1 LEDILVLAKKIAEE
15 AEVYMISSEETPI
28 HFESNRLKNIQFK
41 QSRTIALRIIK
52 NGKTGYATTTSLENA
67 GELVEIASATAEYGT
82 EAEFQF
88 PPSQNYPE
96 TTIYDTAVE
105 KVSMERMTQLGQ
117 ELINRITELYPEIL
131 CEAEVTKRTNKF
143 DIINSRGGQA
153 SFLQSVFGIGIE
165 GQLIRGTDMLF
176 VGDYESFCRP
186 VLNTGKIVQTTLR
199 QLELAQRL
207 AKVATKAMPVIFTPD
222 GVASSLIIPLISAV
236 NGKIVLEGASPIGNR
251 LGKTVFDENLT
262 ICDDP
267 TIPYNT
273 GSRPCDDEAVVCQ
286 CTPLITKGI
295 VNGFLY
301 DLQTAAK
308 AKTKSTGNGH
318 RHGGLPTP
326 SPHALVVSPGEIS
339 LDDMVQNIDEGI
351 IVEQLLGAGQGNML
365 GGDFSGNVLLG
376 FKVEKGEIVGRVK
389 DTMVS
394 GNIYKLLENINAIGS
409 DNKWVGGFLSSPSI
423 CCSNV
428 SVASR

>member
-1 LEDILVLAKKIAEE
+1 MEKILALAKKIAEE
-15 AEVYMISSEETPI
+15 AEVYMVTSEETPVN
-28 HFESNRLKNIQFK
+28 FESNRLKNIQFK
-41 QSRTIALRIIK
+41 QSQTIALRIIK
-52 NGKTGYATTTSLENA
+52 NGKTGYATTTNAENA
-67 GELVEIASATAEYGT
+67 RELVEIAGETAEYGI

-88 PPSQNYPE
+88 PSLQNYPE
-96 TTIYDTAVE
+96 ITIFDTAVE
-105 KVSMERMTQLGQ
+105 KIGLDQMTKLGQ
-117 ELINRITELYPEIL
+117 ELIDHITEYYPEIL

-143 DIINSRGGQA
+143 NIINSRGGQA
-153 SFLQSVFGIGIE
+153 SFSQSIFGIGIE

-176 VGDYESFCRP
+176 VGDHENSCHP
-186 VLNTGKIVQTTLR
+186 VLDTERIVQTTLR
-199 QLELAQRL
+199 QLELAKRL
-207 AKVATKAMPVIFTPD
+207 AKVTTKAMPVIFTPD
-222 GVASSLIIPLISAV
+222 GVVSSLIIPLISAV
-236 NGKIVLEGASPIGNR
+236 NGKIVLEGASPIGSR
-251 LGKTVFDENLT
+251 IGETVFDKNLT

-267 TIPYNT
+267 TIPYRT
-273 GSRPCDDEAVVCQ
+273 GSRPCDDEAVACQ
-286 CTPLITKGI
+286 RNPLITEGI

-326 SPHALVVSPGEIS
+326 SPHALVISPGGMGFN
-339 LDDMVQNIDEGI
+339 DMVQNIDEGI

-394 GNIYKLLENINAIGS
+394 GNIYQLLENITAIGS
-409 DNKWVGGFLSSPSI
+409 DNKWIGGFLSSPSI